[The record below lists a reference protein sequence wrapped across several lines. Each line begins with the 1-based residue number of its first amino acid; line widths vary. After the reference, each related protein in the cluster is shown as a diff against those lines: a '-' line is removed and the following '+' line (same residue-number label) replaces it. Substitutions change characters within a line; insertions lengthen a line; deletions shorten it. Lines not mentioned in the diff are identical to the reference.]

1 MLEGAWFRLLVLYLE
16 QTVNTATFYRS
27 HICVLNLKSVRGT
40 RKDNKNFRA
49 NSAEGHATRCLNS
62 ELFRRT
68 TAFTFAVCKIS
79 FTLH

>member
-1 MLEGAWFRLLVLYLE
+1 MGTSVYLYLE
-16 QTVNTATFYRS
+16 LTINRATFYRS

-62 ELFRRT
+62 ERFRRT
-68 TAFTFAVCKIS
+68 TTFAFALCKIL
-79 FTLH
+79 FTLI